1 MIPHLIELRR
11 RLLRYILILFLA
23 FGLCTWQSDLLF
35 SILSAPLVHALGPH
49 PMMVFTAPHEA
60 FVTYLRVGI
69 FFSFFLTFP
78 WLLTELW
85 GFIVPGLYEHERR
98 VFTPLL
104 LIGGLL
110 FYGGGLFAYF
120 GVFPFAFKFFFSFA
134 SGDITALPSL
144 KESLTLFMRM
154 LFAFGVAFELPMV
167 LLLLMRFGVMTPEK
181 LSANRGYVVLII
193 FIAGAILTP
202 PDVLTQLML
211 SLPMWLLFELTLIGN
226 RFLDRWMKK
235 QAVAEKIE
243 PESPADPDAP
253 S

>member
-1 MIPHLIELRR
+1 LIPHLIELRK
-11 RLLRYILILFLA
+11 RLLRYLLILFFA
-23 FGLCTWQSDLLF
+23 FGLCTWQSNLLF
-35 SILSAPLVHALGPH
+35 SLLSEPLRHALGPH
-49 PMMVFTAPHEA
+49 PMLVYTAPHEA

-110 FYGGGLFAYF
+110 FYCGGLFAYF
-120 GVFPFAFKFFFSFA
+120 GVFPFAFKFFFSFNT
-134 SGDITALPSL
+134 GDITALPSL
-144 KESLTLFMRM
+144 KESLTLLMRM
-154 LFAFGVAFELPMV
+154 LFAFGIAFELPMV

-181 LSANRGYVVLII
+181 LRANRGYVVLLI

-202 PDVLTQLML
+202 PDVMTQLML

-226 RFLDRWMKK
+226 RLLDRRKVN
-235 QAVAEKIE
+235 QAPTEHGEA
-243 PESPADPDAP
+243 PADPDAP